1 MAEKIGPDPLPPLE
15 WLRVF
20 EAAGR
25 LSNFTA
31 AANELGLTQAAVSQ
45 RMRNL
50 ERHLNTHLF
59 LRLARGVELTADGEA
74 YLPHI
79 RNALDVMRRGTSD
92 LFASP
97 RTKITIAAPASVA
110 ALWIAPRLKDL
121 STVHPSLQI
130 FVSAIHRPTDFDAA
144 QADMEV
150 RFGTGGWEDR
160 EAVPLYREELVP
172 ACSAELLVIAPDGDW
187 RQLPIIAVS
196 GPRDGWHEWSAANSE
211 PPLPQP
217 ILRFDSLIA
226 AQIAALSGGGV
237 FLASLA
243 LARAAIQA
251 GELVRLSERPMIMNG
266 GYWLTWQTGSL
277 SDSVE
282 ETLISTLSGDREPA
296 V

>member
-1 MAEKIGPDPLPPLE
+1 MTGKTDPDPLPPLE

-20 EAAGR
+20 EAAAR
-25 LSNFTA
+25 LGNFTA

-50 ERHLNTHLF
+50 ESRLNAHLF
-59 LRLARGVELTADGEA
+59 QRLARGVKLTADGEA

-79 RNALDVMRRGTSD
+79 RNALDAMRRGTSD

-110 ALWIAPRLKDL
+110 ALWIAPRLKEL
-121 STVHPSLQI
+121 STVHNALQI
-130 FVSAIHRPTDFDAA
+130 SVSAIHRPTDFEVT

-150 RFGTGGWEDR
+150 RFGTGSWQHR

-172 ACSAELLVIAPDGDW
+172 ACSAELFATASNGDW
-187 RQLPIIAVS
+187 RQLPNIAVS
-196 GPRDGWHEWSAANSE
+196 GPRDGWHEWSAAAGE
-211 PPLPQP
+211 TPLPQP
-217 ILRFDSLIA
+217 VLRFDSLIA
-226 AQIAALSGGGV
+226 AQNAAISGAGV

-243 LARAAIQA
+243 LARAAIRDDD
-251 GELVRLSERPMIMNG
+251 LVQLSEHPLIMKG
-266 GYWLTWQTGSL
+266 GYWLTWRSGDL
-277 SDSVE
+277 LGSVE
-282 ETLISTLSGDREPA
+282 KNVISILTDGRVPA